1 MNYPAQLQY
10 TKHHLWVKME
20 EESLAMQAK
29 RLIEEEFP
37 YLDGVED
44 LADRIAVSK
53 CHLIRCFSREFG
65 ISPGQYLI
73 RTRVD
78 AARKYLLEREYS
90 VEMIAGLV
98 GFSNGNYFCKVFR
111 RLNGISPG
119 EYRRTSPA
127 SASRGEIPGEDKT
140 YM

>member
-1 MNYPAQLQY
+1 
-10 TKHHLWVKME
+10 ME

-29 RLIEEEFP
+29 RLIEDEYP

-53 CHLIRCFSREFG
+53 CHLIRLFTREFG

-73 RTRVD
+73 KVRIN
-78 AARKYLLEREYS
+78 AARQYLLEREHS

-119 EYRRTSPA
+119 EFRRTHPSE
-127 SASRGEIPGEDKT
+127 STKGSIPGEDES
-140 YM
+140 YV

>member
-1 MNYPAQLQY
+1 
-10 TKHHLWVKME
+10 ME

-29 RLIEEEFP
+29 RLIEEEYP

-53 CHLIRCFSREFG
+53 CHLIRLFTREFG

-73 RTRVD
+73 KVRIN
-78 AARKYLLEREYS
+78 AARQYLLEREHS

-98 GFSNGNYFCKVFR
+98 GFSNGNYFARCSAASMEFHRESSGVRIRPNQQRQYSR
-111 RLNGISPG
+111 R
-119 EYRRTSPA
+119 R
-127 SASRGEIPGEDKT
+127 
-140 YM
+140 